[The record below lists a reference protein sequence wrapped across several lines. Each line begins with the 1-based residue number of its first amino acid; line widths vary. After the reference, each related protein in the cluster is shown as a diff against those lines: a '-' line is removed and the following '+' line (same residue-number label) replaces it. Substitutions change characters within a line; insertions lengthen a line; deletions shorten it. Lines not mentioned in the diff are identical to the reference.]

1 VLKYNQ
7 PNPLNVFGLRQL
19 EHRPPHFTSISF
31 DIRVGQKLITDWIWE
46 NLEGRFWIGETY
58 YPTEN
63 GSVTFQKSVSFEH
76 AAEASMFALMLDQI
90 NIPRN
95 YN

>member
-31 DIRVGQKLITDWIWE
+31 DIRVGQKQITDWIYE
-46 NLEGRFWIGETY
+46 NLQGRFWIGETY

-63 GSVTFQKSVSFEH
+63 GNVSFQKSVAFEH
-76 AAEASMFALMLDQI
+76 AAEASYFSLLLDQI
-90 NIPRN
+90 NHPKI
-95 YN
+95 Y